1 MTEEDI
7 IGDEDGSENPTALTL
22 GLPDIR
28 TSRQRRWSRLESV
41 DVGNF
46 KAIEKAEV
54 PLGDV
59 TILVGPNGS
68 GKSSVLQ
75 AIHWAAR
82 AASYIPPKSGK
93 EMMSFDRIDYIP
105 SSEPLRSAYR
115 AELRPGGASKP
126 TSVVFNHHA
135 SQGEEKASVEVKIFA
150 ARNGGGITA
159 HIEGEMQSVPTS
171 SVRSSSRPTSPAWPD
186 SRKRETLLAQPQ
198 LRRQAASGD
207 AGGVLRNILLN
218 LASRRPDDTADDE
231 GAQRLK
237 KLNELIS
244 SVHPDVS
251 IIIKFDEREDYTISA
266 TYTDP
271 NIPGRPR
278 SLETLAT
285 GVLQVVQIFAYL
297 VLFRPRILL
306 IDEPDAHLHPDKQ
319 ERLIEALESAASE
332 FNTQVVLTTHSPH
345 IVRAAT
351 STSTLVWMSQGSV
364 KTDDTDAIRRL
375 LGWGGLD
382 KSAMFFVEDEDD
394 LAIRAVMRQWPEL
407 ARKIAICRCYGV
419 DNIPRKKLLDGIMVD
434 GQLAMSAII
443 HRDSDFMDEAEKKK
457 WSKLYQGEGI
467 FPWITPGCD
476 VEALFCDEEYLCKL
490 YGVDAQ
496 TVQGWR
502 AAAAAKVK
510 GARDTFLEKRKVIQ
524 RVVYNNMGGGAS
536 ADELWEQKG
545 QTAETVLGK
554 NLWKQLKTV
563 VKAAGHDDK
572 LLDNF
577 VIPEGFEMARGLKE
591 VVLKAVNPP
600 GTSEPHA
607 RKERG

>member
-1 MTEEDI
+1 MIEDENFVDAEGAEET
-7 IGDEDGSENPTALTL
+7 PTSLTL

-41 DVGNF
+41 DVENF
-46 KAIEKAEV
+46 KAIEKAPV

-82 AASYIPPKSGK
+82 AASYISPKSGK

-105 SSEPLRSAYR
+105 SSEPLRSAHR
-115 AELRPGGASKP
+115 GELRPGSASKP
-126 TSVVFNHHA
+126 TSVVFNHEA
-135 SQGEEKASVEVKIFA
+135 LQGEGKASVEVRIFA

-159 HIEGEMQSVPTS
+159 HIEGGNAVSPYKQ
-171 SVRSSSRPTSPAWPD
+171 RSQFITAYIPGLAGLSE
-186 SRKRETLLAQPQ
+186 RETLLAQPQ

-218 LASRRPDDTADDE
+218 LASRRPDDTDE
-231 GAQRLK
+231 DAGAQRLK
-237 KLNELIS
+237 RLNELIS

-251 IIIKFDEREDYTISA
+251 IVIKFDEREDYTISA
-266 TYTDP
+266 TYIDP
-271 NIPGRPR
+271 NIPGRAR

-319 ERLIEALESAASE
+319 ERLIEALESAASD

-351 STSTLVWMSQGSV
+351 STSTLVWMNRGSV

-394 LAIRAVMRQWPEL
+394 IAIRAIMRQWPEL
-407 ARKIAICRCYGV
+407 ARKVAICRCFGV
-419 DNIPRKKLLDGIMVD
+419 DNIPRKKLLEGIMVD

-443 HRDSDFMDEAEKKK
+443 HRDSDFMDEKEKKK
-457 WSKLYQGEGI
+457 WAKLYEGDGI
-467 FPWITPGCD
+467 YPWVTPGCD
-476 VEALFCDEEYLCKL
+476 VESLFCEEEYLSKL
-490 YGVDAQ
+490 YSVDVETARS
-496 TVQGWR
+496 WR
-502 AAAAAKVK
+502 VEAAAKVK
-510 GARDTFLEKRKVIQ
+510 RARDTFYEKRKVIQ
-524 RVVYNNMGGGAS
+524 RVVYDNMGGGAT
-536 ADELWEQKG
+536 AEELWEQKG
-545 QTAETVLGK
+545 QTPETVLGK
-554 NLWKQLKTV
+554 SLWKQLKTV
-563 VKAAGHDDK
+563 VKAAGHEDK

-577 VIPEGFEMARGLKE
+577 FIPEGFEMAPSLKE
-591 VVLKAVNPP
+591 VILQAVNPP
-600 GTSEPHA
+600 GTD
-607 RKERG
+607 

>member
-1 MTEEDI
+1 MAEEVVVEEEAQD
-7 IGDEDGSENPTALTL
+7 ENPTGLTL

-41 DVGNF
+41 IVENF
-46 KAIEKAEV
+46 KAIEKADV
-54 PLGDV
+54 PLGEV

-75 AIHWAAR
+75 AVHWAAR

-115 AELRPGGASKP
+115 GELRPGGASKP
-126 TSVVFNHHA
+126 TSVVFNHQA
-135 SQGEEKASVEVKIFA
+135 SHGEEKASVEIKIFA

-159 HIEGEMQSVPTS
+159 HIEGGNAVSPYKQ
-171 SVRSSSRPTSPAWPD
+171 RSQFITAYIPGLAGLSE
-186 SRKRETLLAQPQ
+186 RETLLAQPQ

-207 AGGVLRNILLN
+207 AGGVLRNVLLN
-218 LASRRPDDTADDE
+218 LASRRPDDTTEDAA
-231 GAQRLK
+231 GQRLK

-251 IIIKFDEREDYTISA
+251 IVIKFDEREDYTISA
-266 TYTDP
+266 TYVDP
-271 NIPGRPR
+271 NIPGKPR

-297 VLFRPRILL
+297 ILFRPRILL

-319 ERLIEALESAASE
+319 ERLIEALESAASD

-351 STSTLVWMSQGSV
+351 STSTLVWMQKGSV

-394 LAIRAVMRQWPEL
+394 LAIRAVMRQWPDL
-407 ARKIAICRCYGV
+407 SRKIAICRCYGV
-419 DNIPRKKLLDGIMVD
+419 DNIPKKKLLDGIRVD

-443 HRDSDFMDEAEKKK
+443 HRDSDFMDDAEKKK
-457 WSKLYQGEGI
+457 WAKLYEGDGV

-490 YGVDAQ
+490 YGINAETAQ
-496 TVQGWR
+496 EWR
-502 AAAAAKVK
+502 TAAAAKVSK
-510 GARDTFLEKRKVIQ
+510 AKDTFVEKRKVIQ
-524 RVVYNNMGGGAS
+524 RVVYNNMGGGGH
-536 ADELWEQKG
+536 ADDLWEAKG
-545 QTAETVLGK
+545 QTPETVLGK
-554 NLWKQLKTV
+554 YLWRQLKTV

-577 VIPEGFEMARGLKE
+577 VIPEGFEMAPSLKE
-591 VVLKAVNPP
+591 VIVKAIDRHDGN
-600 GTSEPHA
+600 
-607 RKERG
+607 

>member
-1 MTEEDI
+1 MVEEEVI
-7 IGDEDGSENPTALTL
+7 EGEEEGENPTALTL

-41 DVGNF
+41 AVENF
-46 KAIEKAEV
+46 KAVDKAEV
-54 PLGDV
+54 PLGVV

-75 AIHWAAR
+75 AVHWAAR
-82 AASYIPPKSGK
+82 AASYISPKSGK

-126 TSVVFNHHA
+126 TSVVFNHQA
-135 SQGEEKASVEVKIFA
+135 SQGDEKASVEVKIFA

-159 HIEGEMQSVPTS
+159 HIEGGNAVSPYKQ
-171 SVRSSSRPTSPAWPD
+171 RSQFITAYIPGLAGLSE
-186 SRKRETLLAQPQ
+186 RETLLAQPQ

-218 LASRRPDDTADDE
+218 LASRRPDDTTDDA

-251 IIIKFDEREDYTISA
+251 IVIKFDEREDYTISA
-266 TYTDP
+266 TYVDP
-271 NIPGRPR
+271 KIPGRPR

-332 FNTQVVLTTHSPH
+332 FTTQVVLTTHSPH

-382 KSAMFFVEDEDD
+382 KSALFFVEDEDD
-394 LAIRAVMRQWPEL
+394 LAIRAVMRQWPDL

-419 DNIPRKKLLDGIMVD
+419 DNIPKKKLLDGIRVD

-443 HRDSDFMDEAEKKK
+443 HRDSDFMNDEEKKK
-457 WSKLYQGEGI
+457 WAKLYEGEGV
-467 FPWITPGCD
+467 FPWVTPGCD
-476 VEALFCDEEYLCKL
+476 VEALFCEEEYLCKL
-490 YGVDAQ
+490 YEVDAQ
-496 TVQGWR
+496 TAQQWR
-502 AAAAAKVK
+502 TAAAAKVTK
-510 GARDTFLEKRKVIQ
+510 AKDTFLEKRKVIQ
-524 RVVYNNMGGGAS
+524 RVVYSNMGGGAY
-536 ADELWEQKG
+536 ADDLWEETG
-545 QTAETVLGK
+545 QTPETVLGK
-554 NLWKQLKTV
+554 NLWRQLKTV

-577 VIPEGFEMARGLKE
+577 VIPEGFELAPSLKE
-591 VVLKAVNPP
+591 VLQKALRLQDAA
-600 GTSEPHA
+600 EI
-607 RKERG
+607 

>member
-186 SRKRETLLAQPQ
+186 SRSA
-198 LRRQAASGD
+198 RRCWPSH
-207 AGGVLRNILLN
+207 
-218 LASRRPDDTADDE
+218 S
-231 GAQRLK
+231 
-237 KLNELIS
+237 
-244 SVHPDVS
+244 
-251 IIIKFDEREDYTISA
+251 FD
-266 TYTDP
+266 
-271 NIPGRPR
+271 GRPR
-278 SLETLAT
+278 AEM
-285 GVLQVVQIFAYL
+285 
-297 VLFRPRILL
+297 P
-306 IDEPDAHLHPDKQ
+306 
-319 ERLIEALESAASE
+319 EACC
-332 FNTQVVLTTHSPH
+332 
-345 IVRAAT
+345 AT
-351 STSTLVWMSQGSV
+351 S
-364 KTDDTDAIRRL
+364 
-375 LGWGGLD
+375 
-382 KSAMFFVEDEDD
+382 F
-394 LAIRAVMRQWPEL
+394 
-407 ARKIAICRCYGV
+407 
-419 DNIPRKKLLDGIMVD
+419 
-434 GQLAMSAII
+434 
-443 HRDSDFMDEAEKKK
+443 
-457 WSKLYQGEGI
+457 
-467 FPWITPGCD
+467 
-476 VEALFCDEEYLCKL
+476 
-490 YGVDAQ
+490 
-496 TVQGWR
+496 
-502 AAAAAKVK
+502 
-510 GARDTFLEKRKVIQ
+510 
-524 RVVYNNMGGGAS
+524 
-536 ADELWEQKG
+536 
-545 QTAETVLGK
+545 
-554 NLWKQLKTV
+554 
-563 VKAAGHDDK
+563 
-572 LLDNF
+572 
-577 VIPEGFEMARGLKE
+577 
-591 VVLKAVNPP
+591 
-600 GTSEPHA
+600 
-607 RKERG
+607 

>member
-1 MTEEDI
+1 LAEEDI
-7 IGDEDGSENPTALTL
+7 IEGEEEGENPTALTL

-28 TSRQRRWSRLESV
+28 TSRQRRWSLLESV
-41 DVGNF
+41 VVENF
-46 KAIEKAEV
+46 KAIEKAEI
-54 PLGDV
+54 PLGIV

-68 GKSSVLQ
+68 GKSSALQ
-75 AIHWAAR
+75 AVHWAAR
-82 AASYIPPKSGK
+82 AASYISPKSGK

-126 TSVVFNHHA
+126 TSVVFNHQA

-159 HIEGEMQSVPTS
+159 HIEGGNAVSPYKQ
-171 SVRSSSRPTSPAWPD
+171 RSQFITAYIPGLAGLSE
-186 SRKRETLLAQPQ
+186 RETLLAQPQ

-218 LASRRPDDTADDE
+218 LASRRPDDTTDDA

-251 IIIKFDEREDYTISA
+251 IVIKFDEREDYTISA
-266 TYTDP
+266 TYVDP

-332 FNTQVVLTTHSPH
+332 FTTQVVLTTHSPH

-364 KTDDTDAIRRL
+364 KTDDNDAIRRL

-382 KSAMFFVEDEDD
+382 KSALFFVEDEDD
-394 LAIRAVMRQWPEL
+394 LAVRAVMRQWPEL

-419 DNIPRKKLLDGIMVD
+419 DNIPKKKLLDGIRVD

-443 HRDSDFMDEAEKKK
+443 HRDSDFMNDAEKKK
-457 WSKLYQGEGI
+457 WAKSYQGDGV
-467 FPWITPGCD
+467 FPWVTPGCD
-476 VEALFCDEEYLCKL
+476 VEALFCEEDYLCAL
-490 YGVDAQ
+490 YDVNAQ
-496 TVQGWR
+496 TAQEWR

-510 GARDTFLEKRKVIQ
+510 KAKETFIEKRKVIQ
-524 RVVYNNMGGGAS
+524 RVVYNNMGGGAN
-536 ADELWEQKG
+536 ADDLWEELG
-545 QTAETVLGK
+545 QTPETVLGK
-554 NLWKQLKTV
+554 YLWKQLKTV
-563 VKAAGHDDK
+563 VKAAGKDDK
-572 LLDNF
+572 LLNNF
-577 VIPEGFEMARGLKE
+577 VIPEGFEVAPSLKT
-591 VVLKAVNPP
+591 VLEKALNPQDAEE
-600 GTSEPHA
+600 G
-607 RKERG
+607 

>member
-1 MTEEDI
+1 MAEEYVVE
-7 IGDEDGSENPTALTL
+7 GEDAGENPTELTL
-22 GLPDIR
+22 GLPDVR
-28 TSRQRRWSRLESV
+28 TSRQRRWSRLERV
-41 DVGNF
+41 DVENF

-75 AIHWAAR
+75 AVHWAAR

-126 TSVVFNHHA
+126 TSVVFNHRA
-135 SQGEEKASVEVKIFA
+135 SQGEEKASVGVKIFA

-159 HIEGEMQSVPTS
+159 HIEGGNAVSPYKQ
-171 SVRSSSRPTSPAWPD
+171 RSQFITAYIPGLAGLAE
-186 SRKRETLLAQPQ
+186 RETLLAQPQ

-218 LASRRPDDTADDE
+218 LASRRPDDTTDDA

-251 IIIKFDEREDYTISA
+251 IVIKFDEREDYNISA

-332 FNTQVVLTTHSPH
+332 FNTQIVLTTHSPH

-351 STSTLVWMSQGSV
+351 STSTLVWMNQGSV

-394 LAIRAVMRQWPEL
+394 VAIRAIMRQWPEL
-407 ARKIAICRCYGV
+407 ARKIAICRCFGV
-419 DNIPRKKLLDGIMVD
+419 DNIPRKRLLDGIMVD

-457 WSKLYQGEGI
+457 WERLYKGDGI
-467 FPWITPGCD
+467 FPWVTPGCD
-476 VEALFCDEEYLCKL
+476 VEALFCEEEYLCKL
-490 YGVDAQ
+490 YGVDAE
-496 TVQGWR
+496 TAKAWR
-502 AAAAAKVK
+502 ATAATKVS
-510 GARDTFLEKRKVIQ
+510 GARNTFFEKRKVIQ
-524 RVVYNNMGGGAS
+524 RVVYDNMGGGAS
-536 ADELWEQKG
+536 AEELWEQKG
-545 QTAETVLGK
+545 QTPETVLGK
-554 NLWKQLKTV
+554 SLWKQLKTV

-572 LLDNF
+572 LLDTF
-577 VIPEGFEMARGLKE
+577 AIPEGFEVAPSLKE
-591 VVLKAVNPP
+591 VLLKAVATPEAP
-600 GTSEPHA
+600 
-607 RKERG
+607 